1 MRGSVQKR
9 TGKNGTVSYMVRV
22 EMPADPVNGERRQ
35 RAKTF
40 KTRKEADAELA
51 KWITEIERGTAVEP
65 SKLTIAELMGQWL
78 ENVAR
83 HKVRATSHEDYRH
96 TINKH
101 IVPALGSVLVQR
113 LTPSQVQAF
122 YGEKLAGGTGAGT
135 VQLCHQ
141 RLSQALSWAV
151 RMGLVLRN
159 VCDVVDA
166 PRVKTAQTRVWTTD
180 EARRF
185 LDGAGNWQPFFAMM
199 LSTGLRKG
207 ECLGVRWADINFDA
221 RTLAVQRS
229 VVILGGKAHIQEP
242 KTASARRTVKLPTE
256 TVAVLREHRTRQL
269 ER

>member
-65 SKLTIAELMGQWL
+65 SKLTITELMDQWL

-96 TINKH
+96 TIVKH
-101 IVPALGSVLVQR
+101 IVPGLGSVLVQK

-122 YGEKLAGGTGAGT
+122 YGEKLAGNRSAHRTTLPSA
-135 VQLCHQ
+135 
-141 RLSQALSWAV
+141 ALSGA
-151 RMGLVLRN
+151 LV
-159 VCDVVDA
+159 
-166 PRVKTAQTRVWTTD
+166 
-180 EARRF
+180 
-185 LDGAGNWQPFFAMM
+185 G
-199 LSTGLRKG
+199 
-207 ECLGVRWADINFDA
+207 
-221 RTLAVQRS
+221 
-229 VVILGGKAHIQEP
+229 
-242 KTASARRTVKLPTE
+242 
-256 TVAVLREHRTRQL
+256 
-269 ER
+269 